1 MAENK
6 NKPSLLCTGIG
17 IIGLVSDNIIRA
29 KKKQW

>member
-6 NKPSLLCTGIG
+6 NKPLLLYTGIG
-17 IIGLVSDNIIRA
+17 IIVLVPDNIIRA